1 MSFYVLPGM
10 PRYGASD
17 LKRNYQK
24 FFVRALI
31 GAGILHIL
39 LFGIYRITMYREM
52 EQPVQREVR
61 IMKYSELG
69 PPPSITAPIER
80 YQSRTSDKG
89 EPVLQGRENGGE
101 EGGGQKVRMG
111 SEEARRQ
118 ARQTISQEV
127 AGKGLLGML
136 NGIGNV
142 STRAGAQDP
151 EYGSG
156 SGIDPNL
163 DQIMSSAG
171 GLNTQGRSGN
181 DGGDGPVLADQ
192 GNTRGGR
199 SENTVTINDLAT
211 EPKMSTSPVVSRK
224 GDLMIETPADVA
236 GRGTKS
242 AFRSPNAIQEVLL
255 THVPAVRYCYE
266 RELKR
271 TPDLAG
277 KITVRI
283 TVGPDG
289 IVTNAE
295 IVNSTLNNERV
306 ERCILSRIRLWNDFK
321 PIDASEGDVSFRQVY
336 TFGY

>member
-1 MSFYVLPGM
+1 MSFFVLPGM

-31 GAGILHIL
+31 GAGILHII
-39 LFGIYRITMYREM
+39 LFGIYRITMYRET
-52 EQPVQREVR
+52 EEPVQREVR

-69 PPPSITAPIER
+69 PPPSIAAPIER

-89 EPVLQGRENGGE
+89 EPVLQGREGGGG

-118 ARQTISQEV
+118 ARQSISREV
-127 AGKGLLGML
+127 AGKGLLGIL

-142 STRAGAQDP
+142 TTRAGAEDP
-151 EYGSG
+151 DYGSG
-156 SGIDPNL
+156 SGIDSNL

-171 GLNTQGRSGN
+171 GLNSKDGSGN
-181 DGGDGPVLADQ
+181 GGGDGPILADQ
-192 GNTRGGR
+192 GSARGGR
-199 SENTVTINDLAT
+199 SENTVTINDLVTKQDVTTGPA
-211 EPKMSTSPVVSRK
+211 VSRK
-224 GDLMIETPADVA
+224 GELKIETPADVA

-242 AFRSPNAIQEVLL
+242 SYRSPDAIQEVLL
-255 THVPAVRYCYE
+255 AHVPAVRYCYE

-277 KITVRI
+277 KVTVRI

-289 IVTNAE
+289 AVTNAE

-321 PIDASEGDVSFRQVY
+321 PIEASEGDVTFRQVY